1 MLLLVLLL
9 LLLPKLNC
17 DGLNMGLLEL
27 PECTVKG
34 LVFPNRDAPNTGLAA
49 IGEHIWDGLIS
60 VILFK
65 VFALSAFSLAP
76 FSKSVN

>member
-27 PECTVKG
+27 LECTVKG
-34 LVFPNRDAPNTGLAA
+34 LVFPTRDAPNTGLVD

-60 VILFK
+60 VTLFK
-65 VFALSAFSLAP
+65 VFTLSAFSLAP
-76 FSKSVN
+76 FSKKK